1 MREEGWRVRV
11 MPPTQHGTPSFLF
24 TVAGTSLSF
33 TRRRETEWVQWT
45 AVDSS
50 GKELCIERGAHLKA
64 GVQVRPGSYSLHF
77 HNVGVVNVT
86 VHSEE
91 AAKDLFD
98 VFLECRWEWLI
109 WAMRYWVNRWVWIS
123 GMIRTE
129 RYSVHEQPQTITCE
143 RVQIPAVFCHTPF

>member
-1 MREEGWRVRV
+1 MAPPPFYSPSLAHLFHSHEEEKQSGCSG
-11 MPPTQHGTPSFLF
+11 Q
-24 TVAGTSLSF
+24 
-33 TRRRETEWVQWT
+33 QWT

-129 RYSVHEQPQTITCE
+129 RYSVHEQPQTITYE